1 MESQTQKWVTLSY
14 IAVAALAAWVL
25 SALAFNLS
33 SAWELEA
40 RFKQIETIIRVGS
53 VALGFVAYFAMSRNQ
68 VSNKFTTEVV
78 EELSRVTW
86 PTVDDTSK
94 ATIVVMIMVL
104 ISGGI
109 LGLFDALWTAI
120 LTRVMAG
127 F

>member
-25 SALAFNLS
+25 SSLAFNLS
-33 SAWELEA
+33 AAWELEA
-40 RFKQIETIIRVGS
+40 RFKQIETMIRVGS
-53 VALGFVAYFAMSRNQ
+53 VALGFVAYFAMSRNET
-68 VSNKFTTEVV
+68 SNKFTTEVV

-86 PTVDDTSK
+86 PTVDDTTK
-94 ATIVVMIMVL
+94 ATIVVLIMVL